1 MKKPE
6 NIPKIKIP
14 RSFSLIAEK
23 TMHIVQIDGET
34 LTIEDVVKVAYNE
47 ARVVIPEKV
56 KARVKACREFL
67 EKFLEKAR

>member
-1 MKKPE
+1 
-6 NIPKIKIP
+6 
-14 RSFSLIAEK
+14 
-23 TMHIVQIDGET
+23 MHIVQIDGET